1 MKIEKNKAEIKK
13 GKVQLPFLNSS
24 KQKELSSGYPVQTIG
39 NNGQVMTKVRNQ
51 LGFSQKEY
59 SYYLAV
65 SQHDLTNLKPTEQ
78 DDLFKRFSALHKA
91 YKKPM
96 KELFLSFPENNET
109 QQRYIQEMMSSINEN
124 RKLRL
129 QQKELNKLTYLE
141 GQIKFTSFVQIFGG
155 TPHALEENLKT
166 FKVASKAVFP
176 VVEVLSKDEVVM
188 LLSLYNN
195 GDQAIKRHALAMTP
209 RGESLDYALSA
220 PQGGLAFDSS
230 PTSYA
235 QGARHRA
242 TVTIEAIPSRIPTWW
257 ISHITARAE
266 ADVVTVDSDFDP
278 QYNPLKSIDSTVTSY
293 GKLINNTQN
302 PTDIQKYE
310 EEQSFLL
317 GLSKKIIDG
326 ELMKMVKIRLHVS
339 EYSEEGLGKKVE
351 KLTQDL
357 FAKKFVSTILV
368 NNTKNDYQ
376 SFFLS
381 YATQAFI
388 DENMAVGQL
397 RLPTEAIAEGFN
409 HGNVSLSDEMGY
421 YIGET
426 LSGGSMYFNQYT
438 KTSKRLSYSMIISG
452 VMGGGKTSFLKKLL
466 YDHYLSNGKI
476 FGYDVNGE
484 FKGLVKMLNG
494 AYLPLDGRA
503 GIINLL
509 QVFPF
514 VTEEEESSMEIDVTG
529 SFESHLDSLVDRL
542 RAIYPFDGAVATDI
556 RGILLN
562 FYVSIGLWSNPK
574 VPDITALE
582 NAAYPTFNELSD
594 YLKNIN
600 VDSSRDNYEAYQV
613 LNKIVRT
620 ILEQYASL
628 LVGYT
633 TLDKNLDNDIIFFDI
648 SRLKNG
654 TSKVYDAIFQAS
666 LSLIL
671 GLSNKYGKAEKFAY
685 DNGTKSWDSLTR
697 VLICLAE
704 CHNILN
710 AEKYYNVSAFDIL
723 AREARKY
730 FTAYVADTQMIEGM
744 LPVELPNNLSDEAT
758 FAMKK
763 LSNIIGLSQYKVFA
777 KQSEA
782 SMDTIKKHFKD
793 QLKPQDYSEMLSYDV
808 SEKGARLKMII
819 SGDRTIDF
827 HARLSREEVNWFK
840 GGA

>member
-1 MKIEKNKAEIKK
+1 MKIEKNRQKTKK
-13 GKVQLPFLNSS
+13 GKAQLSLFNRSN
-24 KQKELSSGYPVQTIG
+24 KKEMSAAYPVQTIE
-39 NNGQVMTKVRNQ
+39 NNGRVLTKVQNQ

-65 SQHDLTNLKPTEQ
+65 SQHDLTNLKQQEQ
-78 DDLFKRFSALHKA
+78 NDLFKSFSTLHKA
-91 YKKPM
+91 YKKPI
-96 KELFLSFPENNET
+96 KELFLSFPENNEK
-109 QQRYIQEMMSSINEN
+109 QQRYIQEMMSTITQNH
-124 RKLRL
+124 KLRF

-141 GQIKFTSFVQIFGG
+141 GQIKFTSFIQIFGK
-155 TPHALEENLKT
+155 TPHDLDENLKA
-166 FKVASKAVFP
+166 FKVAAKAVFP

-195 GDQAIKRHALAMTP
+195 GDQAIKRHALPTVP
-209 RGESLDYALSA
+209 RGEQHDYALSA
-220 PQGGLAFDSS
+220 PQGGLAFES
-230 PTSYA
+230 PISYV
-235 QGARHRA
+235 QGARQRA

-257 ISHITARAE
+257 ISHITARGE
-266 ADVVTVDSDFDP
+266 ADVVTVDSDFDKL
-278 QYNPLKSIDSTVTSY
+278 YNPLKSIDSTITSY
-293 GKLINNTQN
+293 SKLISGNQN

-310 EEQSFLL
+310 EEQNFLL

-326 ELMKMVKIRLHVS
+326 ELMKKVKIRLHVS
-339 EYSEEGLGKKVE
+339 DYSEEGLGKKVE

-381 YATQAFI
+381 YSSQAFI
-388 DENMAVGQL
+388 DENIAVGQL

-438 KTSKRLSYSMIISG
+438 KTGKRLSYSMVISG

-514 VTEEEESSMEIDVTG
+514 VTEEEENSMEIDVTG

-542 RAIYPFDGAVATDI
+542 RAIFPFDGAVATDV
-556 RGILLN
+556 RGLLLN
-562 FYVSIGLWSNPK
+562 FYISIGLWNNPR
-574 VPDITALE
+574 VADITALE
-582 NAAYPTFNELSD
+582 NTEYPTFDDLAHH
-594 YLKNIN
+594 LKHLKIDENQ
-600 VDSSRDNYEAYQV
+600 DNFTAYQT

-620 ILEQYASL
+620 VQEQYASL
-628 LVGYT
+628 LVGHT

-654 TSKVYDAIFQAS
+654 NSKVYDAIFQAS

-671 GLSNKYGKAEKFAY
+671 GLSNKYGKAEKFAF
-685 DNGTKSWDSLTR
+685 DNGTKSWNSLTR

-730 FTAYVADTQMIEGM
+730 FTAYVCDTQMIEGM

-763 LSNIIGLSQYKVFA
+763 LSNIIGLAQYKVFA

-808 SEKGARLKMII
+808 TENGARLKMII

-827 HARLSREEVNWFK
+827 HARLSREEIDWFK